1 MKLAFILVFF
11 LTLTA
16 CGGAGGS
23 GDSTPENNIPTD
35 TDNGSDNSSGGDTG
49 DGSDNSPGGDTGDGS
64 DNSSGGDTGD
74 GSDNSSGG
82 DTDQTASWDKAR
94 WNQFN
99 WQ

>member
-23 GDSTPENNIPTD
+23 RDSTPENNIPTD
-35 TDNGSDNSSGGDTG
+35 TDN
-49 DGSDNSPGGDTGDGS
+49 GS

>member
-23 GDSTPENNIPTD
+23 GDSTPEDNIPTD
-35 TDNGSDNSSGGDTG
+35 TDNGSDNSSG
-49 DGSDNSPGGDTGDGS
+49 SDTGDGS
-64 DNSSGGDTGD
+64 DNSSGGDTG
-74 GSDNSSGG
+74 
-82 DTDQTASWDKAR
+82 QTASWDKAR